1 MSKVETI
8 KARQSKLKQALLEQ
22 LRRLPVRE
30 AAYDKVGITRMTVSR
45 WRKASKKFADEM
57 DAAMSEGIEFMNGL
71 GESQLIS
78 LMRQGK
84 FEAIRFWLQN
94 NHRGYSN
101 KLELSGTVGT
111 QEAPMTK
118 IEKALHM
125 QALRYSSLGLYGKDK
140 TQKKKR

>member
-30 AAYDKVGITRMTVSR
+30 IAYDKAGVTRMTVSR

-57 DAAMSEGIEFMNGL
+57 DAAMNEGIEHVNDL
-71 GESQLIS
+71 SESQLIS
-78 LMRQGK
+78 LIRQGK
-84 FEAIRFWLQN
+84 FEPIRFWLQN
-94 NHRGYSN
+94 KHKGYGN

-111 QEAPMTK
+111 QEVPMTK
-118 IEKALHM
+118 AEKAQRL
-125 QALRYSSLGLYGKDK
+125 QALKHSSLSYG
-140 TQKKKR
+140 QEKKRK